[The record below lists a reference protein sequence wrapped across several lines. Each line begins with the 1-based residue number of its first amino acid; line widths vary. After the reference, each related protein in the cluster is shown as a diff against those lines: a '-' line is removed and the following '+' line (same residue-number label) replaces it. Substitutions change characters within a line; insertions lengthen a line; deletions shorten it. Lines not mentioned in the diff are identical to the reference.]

1 MKTALLALAEF
12 PGVALGLHPWLTLTD
27 YGHAVSA
34 YWWVILAGIAVLF
47 VDTLKWR
54 GRESKVPIR
63 LITTVAIS
71 AFSLAQFLAYRDV
84 TLDLERVKHQRSDA
98 IGDRDE
104 LKLEVVHQQAKL
116 EEKDNLIQSQQNL
129 INEKIVLSLES
140 QRGFPCLGPRMGM
153 PCRISNPSAVPAN
166 RLLDDKRKNILVA
179 LLQST
184 PAVVEIQ
191 EPVNNDEAAARGSEL
206 LQILGKAGWSF
217 RRIKWVIPEGEA
229 ATGIV
234 IRSGENNLPM
244 AAQLEKALSDVGV
257 PARQEKETD
266 PTDWIEVYVG
276 PKP

>member
-27 YGHAVSA
+27 YRHAVSA

-47 VDTLKWR
+47 VDTPKWR
-54 GRESKVPIR
+54 GRESKVPIW
-63 LITTVAIS
+63 LKTTVTIS
-71 AFSLAQFLAYRDV
+71 AFSLVQFLAYRDV

-104 LKLEVVHQQAKL
+104 LKLEVVRRQAKL

-129 INEKIVLSLES
+129 INEKIVLPLES

-153 PCRISNPSAVPAN
+153 PCRLSNPSADPAN

-206 LQILGKAGWSF
+206 LQNSRQSGMEFQAHQVGNP
-217 RRIKWVIPEGEA
+217 RR
-229 ATGIV
+229 
-234 IRSGENNLPM
+234 RSSYRNCH
-244 AAQLEKALSDVGV
+244 SVGRE
-257 PARQEKETD
+257 PPPHGSTTRK
-266 PTDWIEVYVG
+266 G
-276 PKP
+276 SL